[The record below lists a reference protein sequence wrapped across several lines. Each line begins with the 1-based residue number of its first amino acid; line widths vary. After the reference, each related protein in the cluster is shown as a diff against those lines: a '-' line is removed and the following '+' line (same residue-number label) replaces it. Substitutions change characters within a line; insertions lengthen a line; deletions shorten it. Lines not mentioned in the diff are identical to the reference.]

1 MIVAETLGG
10 PPSNDLHVQRS
21 LMLRLHVKKGL
32 ILLYNY
38 NCAWKNKIVNSA
50 AVSLCLTFV
59 GRCIIT
65 IEKQPFGHTLD
76 QHLNA
81 PVANGREVEIGSFG
95 PLQSMYLS
103 SCCCPLCT
111 SVLLHSVLVCWR
123 RSVLQTV
130 VVRREDRTYHDRHFL
145 FGFISISLCSRVL
158 YQISIH
164 QMLLCSVCAS
174 FSLFLSEQFF
184 FLDM

>member
-1 MIVAETLGG
+1 VLSHFLHLCCTL
-10 PPSNDLHVQRS
+10 
-21 LMLRLHVKKGL
+21 
-32 ILLYNY
+32 
-38 NCAWKNKIVNSA
+38 
-50 AVSLCLTFV
+50 
-59 GRCIIT
+59 
-65 IEKQPFGHTLD
+65 
-76 QHLNA
+76 
-81 PVANGREVEIGSFG
+81 G

-184 FLDM
+184 FFGYVNCSFSYPAKNDLLSDEHEPLYIRIRFSDKNRNQPP